1 MLRCSASTQHGTT
14 DLILF
19 LKDRQA
25 DTGELAEIYLPD
37 VPRPPAHTEDISG
50 SSGCLDRT
58 LFFYLDCLFDSDI
71 SPLHD
76 GFYLLHTSSPHYQG
90 RSGCPESQLTTAS

>member
-37 VPRPPAHTEDISG
+37 VPKAPAHTEDISCSSQAG
-50 SSGCLDRT
+50 SAAP
-58 LFFYLDCLFDSDI
+58 FFKI
-71 SPLHD
+71 
-76 GFYLLHTSSPHYQG
+76 
-90 RSGCPESQLTTAS
+90 

>member
-37 VPRPPAHTEDISG
+37 VPKPPAHTEKHLTLLSG
-50 SSGCLDRT
+50 WLCRT
-58 LFFYLDCLFDSDI
+58 LFYLDCPFDS
-71 SPLHD
+71 
-76 GFYLLHTSSPHYQG
+76 YV
-90 RSGCPESQLTTAS
+90 